1 MEQKENNQ
9 SPQGGFALS
18 KQSLYY
24 ILTGI
29 VLIIVGFV
37 MMSGGGSDDPN
48 VFNPEVFN
56 FNRITLAPILIIAG
70 FIVNIFGIMVH
81 PKK

>member
-18 KQSLYY
+18 KQSLYF
-24 ILTGI
+24 ILAGI
-29 VLIIVGFV
+29 VLIIIGFV

-48 VFNPEVFN
+48 VFNPEVFS
-56 FNRITLAPILIIAG
+56 FNRITLAPILIISG